1 MLSKD
6 ILFNR
11 IEIIGYG
18 VTSFFLYHITNYLY
32 LKYSKRGTT
41 DEDNLTGTDGSIVSN
56 EKKEIPYSYKYYEK
70 FEKMS
75 VNELSEEYIKS
86 LLNNVLFESTPK
98 GNVIMYYDYTT
109 ESFIYYCDVT
119 LSFKYLETVV
129 RKYAIIFNC
138 KKLVVDSEKQIKNAT
153 IKYNELISNVNIKNT
168 DNKVANNI
176 VVHNSDSSIFASFKS
191 YNRKGSGGSKNLKK
205 KYIVCELANRY
216 SFRGKIDNYNFL
228 KKNEYKNENIQSK
241 MDYKTFKTFISQ
253 PWGPHCQQLP
263 KLPRKDLTKE

>member
-1 MLSKD
+1 MLFKN
-6 ILFNR
+6 IPFTKGV
-11 IEIIGYG
+11 EIIGYG
-18 VTSFFLYHITNYLY
+18 VASFFLYRITNHLY
-32 LKYSKRGTT
+32 LKYSKKYSKRETT
-41 DEDNLTGTDGSIVSN
+41 EEDSLTGSDGLIGSDK
-56 EKKEIPYSYKYYEK
+56 KKEIPYSYKYYEK
-70 FEKMS
+70 FEKMP
-75 VNELSEEYIKS
+75 VNELSKEYIKS
-86 LLNNVLFESTPK
+86 LLNNVLFENTPK

-129 RKYAIIFNC
+129 RKYAINFNC
-138 KKLVVDSEKQIKNAT
+138 KKLVVDSEKEIKNAT
-153 IKYNELISNVNIKNT
+153 IKYNELISSVKNT

-176 VVHNSDSSIFASFKS
+176 VVHNSDSSVFASFKS

-216 SFRGKIDNYNFL
+216 SFRGKISSYNFL

-253 PWGPHCQQLP
+253 SWGPSCQQLP
-263 KLPRKDLTKE
+263 KKDLIN